1 MNYMNKLF
9 ILFVTISG
17 LVLLLSSGCKS
28 SDSASQENG
37 WIEMK
42 PIDEGHAGL
51 IDPDDYK

>member
-37 WIEMK
+37 WLEMK
-42 PIDEGHAGL
+42 PADEGHESL
-51 IDPDDYK
+51 IDSGD